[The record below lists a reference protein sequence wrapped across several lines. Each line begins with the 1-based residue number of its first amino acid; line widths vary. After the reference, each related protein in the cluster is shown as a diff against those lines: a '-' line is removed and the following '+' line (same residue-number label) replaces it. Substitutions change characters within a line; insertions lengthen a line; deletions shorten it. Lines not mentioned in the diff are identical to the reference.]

1 MSSLFFKERG
11 LVRVAEYVLEVDG
24 VELTHVTFQAEH
36 GRSVGSLTVD
46 LTEDISLQDNAG
58 CHVRAVVD

>member
-11 LVRVAEYVLEVDG
+11 LVRVSEYIFKVNS

-36 GRSVGSLTVD
+36 GGSVGSLTVN
-46 LTEDISLQDNAG
+46 LTEDISLQNNAG